1 MSIALLRCLLLLLAV
16 TAGPAFADDA
26 LLWFEAGRPTAQ
38 AAQATAVLESA
49 ADQGLQPDDYHAAAL
64 ARLVARARLDP
75 PLAPAAQSALDGAL
89 TIALQRYLVDLRD
102 GRVDPRAL
110 HADFD
115 VPRRAPLDT
124 LSFVRSAL
132 AERRLA
138 QALAQ
143 AQPQLP
149 MYAGLRAAL
158 ARYRGLGN
166 HPAWQ
171 SPLPALPGRKVAPG
185 QAYAGTEML
194 AQRLKALGDL
204 AADAP
209 VTARLDGPLV
219 PALQAF
225 QERHGLA
232 ADGVLGQ
239 STLQQLNVAPAARA
253 RQIELALERLRWTP
267 FLQAPRMIVVNVPE
281 FVLRAYEVRDGK
293 VDVRLTMKVIVGKA
307 LHTRTPLFDE
317 TLRFIEFNPYW
328 NVPPSIARHE
338 IVPKLRR
345 DPGYFEREG
354 FEFVTGSGQ
363 VSTTLSPD
371 HLEAVLHAGWRI
383 RQRPGSR
390 NALGDIKFVFP
401 NRDNIYLHH
410 TPTVQLFQR
419 DRRDFSHGCIRVESP
434 VALAQ
439 FVFGDDPA
447 WTEEAIREAMAQGE
461 SHTVRLAQPLPVLI
475 AYSTVLVK
483 GGRVFFFP
491 DLYGHDRLLDAALR
505 QRTATN
511 PPLPLSLAEAQ

>member
-1 MSIALLRCLLLLLAV
+1 MFIPLLRRLLLVLAV
-16 TAGPAFADDA
+16 AAGPAFAGDA
-26 LLWFEAGRPTAQ
+26 LLWFDAGRPTAQ
-38 AAQATAVLESA
+38 AAEAAAVLEAA
-49 ADQGLQPDDYHAAAL
+49 ADQGLAPADYHAGAL
-64 ARLVARARLDP
+64 AQLVARGRLGP
-75 PLAPAAQSALDGAL
+75 PLAPAEQSALDGAL
-89 TIALQRYLVDLRD
+89 TTALQRYIVDLRD

-124 LSFVRSAL
+124 LAFIRSAL

-158 ARYRGLGN
+158 ARYRGLAA

-171 SPLPALPGRKVAPG
+171 SPLPPLPGRKVAPG
-185 QAYAGTEML
+185 QVYAGTALL

-204 AADAP
+204 PADAP
-209 VTARLDGPLV
+209 VTGRLDGPLV
-219 PALQAF
+219 PALRAF
-225 QERHGLA
+225 QQRHGLA
-232 ADGVLGQ
+232 QDGVLGQ
-239 STLQQLNVAPAARA
+239 STLQQLNVPPAARA
-253 RQIELALERLRWTP
+253 RQIELTLERLRWTP

-281 FVLRAYEVRDGK
+281 FTLRAYEVRDGK

-307 LHTRTPLFDE
+307 LDTRTPLFDE
-317 TLRFIEFNPYW
+317 TMRFIEFSPYW

-338 IVPKLRR
+338 TVPRLRR

-363 VSTTLSPD
+363 VVAGLAPE
-371 HLEAVLHAGWRI
+371 HLDAVLHGGWRI
-383 RQRPGSR
+383 RQRPGPR

-401 NRDNIYLHH
+401 NRENIYLHH
-410 TPTVQLFQR
+410 TPAVQLFER

-447 WTEEAIREAMAQGE
+447 WTEDAIREAMAQGE

-483 GGRVFFFP
+483 GGKEFFFA
-491 DLYGHDRLLDAALR
+491 DVYGHDRLLDAALR
-505 QRTATN
+505 QRTATT
-511 PPLPLSLAEAQ
+511 P